1 MHHPV
6 LLKETVDGLNIK
18 KDGLY
23 IDATVGEGGDLI
35 EIAKR
40 GGKVLGID
48 ADLERIKRLNVILGT
63 SEARTPESLLDS
75 GRAPPTKSG
84 SLARMTNNITLVQ
97 GNFADIEK
105 IARENNFFPVDGIL
119 FDLGLSME
127 QIEKSGRGFSY
138 RNLDELLDMRIDRT
152 LDTTASNL
160 VNSLEQNE
168 LYEIFAHYGEE
179 INSLAISKA
188 LVRARTVR
196 PIEKVDNLIKVIDQV
211 LGEKNKKV
219 YARVF
224 QALRIA
230 VNNEFENLKKGLEG
244 SLKILKNQGR
254 IVVISFHSLEDR
266 LVKRFSKENRLQQ
279 LNKKVII
286 SKSGLAYE
294 RSAKMR
300 IIQA

>member
-23 IDATVGEGGDLI
+23 IDATVGEGGHLI
-35 EIAKR
+35 EIARR

-48 ADLERIKRLNVILGT
+48 ADLEQIKRLNVILGT

-75 GRAPPTKSG
+75 GRAPPTKLG
-84 SLARMTNNITLVQ
+84 SLARITNNITLVQ

-105 IARENNFFPVDGIL
+105 IARENNFFPVNGIL
-119 FDLGLSME
+119 FDLGLSVE

-138 RNLDELLDMRIDRT
+138 KKLEEPLDMRIGTT
-152 LDTTASNL
+152 LTTTAADLIRNL
-160 VNSLEQNE
+160 NQNE

-179 INSLAISKA
+179 VNSLAISQA
-188 LVRARTVR
+188 LIRARSVR
-196 PIEKVDNLIKVIDQV
+196 PINEVGDLIEVIDQA
-211 LGEKNKKV
+211 LGGKNTKV

-230 VNNEFENLKKGLEG
+230 VNDEFTNLKKGLVG
-244 SLKILKNQGR
+244 ALKILKKPGR
-254 IVVISFHSLEDR
+254 IVAISFHSLEDR
-266 LVKRFSKENRLQQ
+266 LVKRFSKENSLKQ
-279 LNKKVII
+279 LNKKVIV

-300 IIQA
+300 IIQV